1 MLKFLSKERKLYKII
16 YNIIN
21 VHFIY
26 TILVRF
32 VKIFKNKIM
41 SINVIIMSTLILQVH
56 VKRENLVV

>member
-16 YNIIN
+16 HNIIN
-21 VHFIY
+21 VNFIY
-26 TILVRF
+26 IILVRF

>member
-26 TILVRF
+26 IILVRF

-41 SINVIIMSTLILQVH
+41 SINVIIMSTLILQIH

>member
-41 SINVIIMSTLILQVH
+41 SINVIIMSTLILQIH